1 MPTIIPIPGAG
12 SAERVKENMTL
23 VDMSKDDMAEI
34 DKILASFPQTGA
46 RYVTDI
52 SWVQLPIY
60 TNGTQVRRSSGEAD
74 VR

>member
-1 MPTIIPIPGAG
+1 
-12 SAERVKENMTL
+12 MTL